1 MEESDLK
8 ALLEEAITY
17 KRPKD
22 REHKSATFNVSDLH
36 LNFNEYFVRCGK
48 STFLVSK
55 IYNHSATARKKMLR
69 LGPPPYRVAVT

>member
-22 REHKSATFNVSDLH
+22 REHKSATFNVSAT
-36 LNFNEYFVRCGK
+36 
-48 STFLVSK
+48 ST
-55 IYNHSATARKKMLR
+55 YYLR
-69 LGPPPYRVAVT
+69 VKHG